1 MSKAASRANILRL
14 YKDILSSAKRFP
26 SIKKFKI
33 IDEIKVGFKQYK
45 NCTDDNEIQARIN
58 LAIDGLSKLSMYSN
72 LSHSS
77 RSWVVNMDK
86 QPMPKK
92 EEKAKDNNSNAI
104 VTDDTIATSS
114 TTTAKIDHP
123 KL

>member
-1 MSKAASRANILRL
+1 MSQAANRANILRL

-45 NCTDDNEIQARIN
+45 SSTDDNEIQARIN
-58 LAIDGLSKLSMYSN
+58 LAVDGLSKLSMYSN

-92 EEKAKDNNSNAI
+92 EEKVKDNINNATD
-104 VTDDTIATSS
+104 TDDNTVTSS
-114 TTTAKIDHP
+114 ISTTKVDDP

>member
-1 MSKAASRANILRL
+1 MSTTANRANILRL

-45 NCTDDNEIQARIN
+45 SSTDDNEIQARIN

-92 EEKAKDNNSNAI
+92 EEKAKDNINNGT
-104 VTDDTIATSS
+104 VTNDKFVNSS
-114 TTTAKIDHP
+114 TTTTTVDDH

>member
-1 MSKAASRANILRL
+1 MSKAASRAKILRL
-14 YKDILSSAKRFP
+14 YKDILSSAKQFP

-45 NCTDDNEIQARIN
+45 SSTDDNEIQARIN

>member
-1 MSKAASRANILRL
+1 
-14 YKDILSSAKRFP
+14 
-26 SIKKFKI
+26 
-33 IDEIKVGFKQYK
+33 
-45 NCTDDNEIQARIN
+45 
-58 LAIDGLSKLSMYSN
+58 
-72 LSHSS
+72 
-77 RSWVVNMDK
+77 MDK

-114 TTTAKIDHP
+114 TATAKIDHP